1 MQNNYWKEQAFK
13 LSAESVRLRAEAD
26 YWKACTLW
34 VSLVALGALT
44 SALFL

>member
-1 MQNNYWKEQAFK
+1 MQNYWRVQAHR
-13 LSAESVRLRAEAD
+13 LLEDAIRLRADVA

-34 VSLVALGALT
+34 VTLVALGALT